1 MKKHTANFTPPL
13 ESFGCILVC
22 LCGCVCVGDDW
33 QLGAGGFVHYW
44 ERTSGEEAHTG
55 EEATAYAGT
64 QWRQCDFFQ
73 ILLVF
78 FFGGGVCLSYFL
90 FPPLALKQHVRA
102 RDEVKPVLKRRRRN
116 TLILLGCYWT
126 FKSTRPARP
135 QLADLFSR
143 WARRFLATDKAGK
156 KTIRD
161 DFIHFIWTLV
171 RKQDGML
178 FAVGTGKKSIGIV
191 VVDQNICLEL
201 ELIL

>member
-1 MKKHTANFTPPL
+1 MKKHTANFTPPPWEFWL
-13 ESFGCILVC
+13 HFGVFVRV
-22 LCGCVCVGDDW
+22 CVCGWWLTARCRWVRPLLRANLWRG
-33 QLGAGGFVHYW
+33 GAHRRGSNRIRRHTM
-44 ERTSGEEAHTG
+44 TSM
-55 EEATAYAGT
+55 
-64 QWRQCDFFQ
+64 WLFSNFISIFFW
-73 ILLVF
+73 
-78 FFGGGVCLSYFL
+78 GGVCLSYFL

-178 FAVGTGKKSIGIV
+178 FAVGTGKKSFGIV